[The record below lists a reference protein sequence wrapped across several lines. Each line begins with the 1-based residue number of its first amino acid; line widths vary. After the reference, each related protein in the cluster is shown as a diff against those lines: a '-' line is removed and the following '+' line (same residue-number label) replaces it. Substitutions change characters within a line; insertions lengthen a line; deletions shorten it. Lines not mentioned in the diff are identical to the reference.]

1 MPEDKDSNNQDDK
14 SSKKKELMNGSFSI
28 KRVEIED
35 EMKKSYLDYAMS
47 VIVSRALPDIRDG
60 LKPVHRRILYSMYDG
75 NYDWNKPFRK
85 SARIV
90 GEVMGKFHPHGD
102 SAIYE
107 SMVRMAQSFSMS
119 LKLLDGQGNFGSMDG
134 DPPAAM
140 RYTEIRLAKVATTLL
155 DDIDK
160 DTVSFVENYDS
171 SLFEPEVLPARYPNL
186 LVNGAGGIA
195 VGMATN
201 IPPHNL
207 GEIINACI
215 LLLDNTET
223 EDEVLKKTVLGPD
236 FPTGGI
242 IIGGEGIKN
251 SYETGRGSIII
262 RGTTDIET
270 NAKDRSSIIISEI
283 PYQVNK
289 SRLVEQ
295 IADSVRSKRIEGI
308 SDLRDESDKDGVR
321 IVVELKRDATPEVV
335 LNQLHK
341 FTSLQTSFGSNILAL
356 KNGMPTQFGIR
367 EIIET
372 FIDYRVE
379 TIVKRTSFELIKAK
393 EKEHILVGLAVAIEN
408 IDEMIE
414 LIKSSKDANEAKKKI
429 LEKKWTATNIKKLL
443 ERANDN
449 RLKKNIENLNYL
461 SEKQTK
467 AILELRLQRLTG
479 LERTKVENDL
489 IEEAKKIT
497 ELLKILGSKK
507 IIKNIIKDEL
517 LDIKENYAV
526 SRRTR
531 ILENYEEKN
540 IDDLIEKEN
549 VVLTLTKSGYVKT
562 VPLDTYRSQKRG
574 GKGRAGMTTKDDDFV
589 AKVMTVNSHD
599 IVLFFTN
606 KGIVHQIKV
615 YKLPKGT
622 PQAKGRPLINVIP
635 LSENEKTTAMLVL
648 ANTEID
654 KTLVFVTKF
663 GKVRRN
669 KVIDFLNIKAN
680 GKRAMKLDNNDNL
693 IEVLL
698 ATKDSD
704 VMLSTSKGKCVRFG
718 ISDVRVFSGRTS
730 MGVRGIRL
738 QNNDRI
744 IAASIINAFNI
755 TTDERENYLKFSSS
769 RRRNEKKSIDI
780 EKNRLEAITAK
791 EEFLL
796 TVTENGFGKRSSS
809 YEYRKTKRGGQ
820 GIINIETSER
830 NGGVVSSLPVL
841 DNEELIL
848 VTNKGKLIRLPVKG
862 IRIAGRVTQGVT
874 LLNTDKAERVMS
886 ATILK
891 GDIVEE

>member
-1 MPEDKDSNNQDDK
+1 MADDKEKNNQK
-14 SSKKKELMNGSFSI
+14 NQNSEEQSLMNGSLAI
-28 KRVEIED
+28 RKVEIED

-75 NYDWNKPFRK
+75 SYDWNKPYRK

-107 SMVRMAQSFSMS
+107 SMVRMAQNFSMS
-119 LKLLDGQGNFGSMDG
+119 LTLLDGQGNFGSMDG

-140 RYTEIRLAKVATTLL
+140 RYTEIRLAKVANTLL
-155 DDIDK
+155 EDIDK
-160 DTVSFVENYDS
+160 DTVNFLENYDS
-171 SLFEPEVLPARYPNL
+171 SLLEPEVLPARYPNL

-207 GEIINACI
+207 GEIIDACI

-223 EDEVLKKTVLGPD
+223 DDQTLRNTILGPD
-236 FPTGGI
+236 FPTGGL
-242 IIGGEGIKN
+242 IIGGEGIRN
-251 SYETGRGSIII
+251 SFETGRGSIII
-262 RGTTDIET
+262 RGTSNIET
-270 NAKDRSSIIISEI
+270 NSKERSSIIISEI

-295 IADSVRSKRIEGI
+295 IADCVRSKKIEGI

-341 FTSLQTSFGSNILAL
+341 FTSLQTSFGANVLAL
-356 KNGMPTQFGIR
+356 KRGMPTQFGIR
-367 EIIET
+367 EILET
-372 FIDYRVE
+372 FIDYRIE
-379 TIVKRTSFELIKAK
+379 TIIKRTSYELIKAK
-393 EKEHILVGLAVAIEN
+393 EKEHILIGLAVAIEN

-414 LIKSSKDANEAKKKI
+414 LIKSSKDGAEAKKRI
-429 LEKKWTATNIKKLL
+429 LEKKWNSKTISNLLKK
-443 ERANDN
+443 ANDE
-449 RLKKNIENLNYL
+449 RLEKNIENLNYL
-461 SEKQTK
+461 SETQAK

-479 LERTKVENDL
+479 LERTKVESDL
-489 IEEAKKIT
+489 IEEAKKISNF
-497 ELLKILGSKK
+497 LKILSSKK
-507 IIKNIIKDEL
+507 LIKNIIKDEL
-517 LDIKENYAV
+517 DDIKKNYAV
-526 SRRTR
+526 PRRTK
-531 ILENYEEKN
+531 ILENYQEKN

-574 GKGRAGMTTKDDDFV
+574 GKGRSGMTTKDDDFV

-648 ANTEID
+648 PNTEIE

-663 GKVRRN
+663 GNVRRN
-669 KVIDFLNIKAN
+669 KVVDFLNIKAN
-680 GKRAMKLDNNDNL
+680 GKRAMKLDNNDKL

-698 ATKDSD
+698 APKESD
-704 VMLSTSKGKCVRFG
+704 IMLSTSKGKCVRFS
-718 ISDVRVFSGRTS
+718 IQDVRVFSGRTS

-744 IAASIINAFNI
+744 ISASIIDSVDI
-755 TTDERENYLKFSSS
+755 STDERETYLKYSNSL
-769 RRRNEKKSIDI
+769 RRNEKRKVDIDN
-780 EKNRLEAITAK
+780 KRLQIINEK

-830 NGGVVSSLPVL
+830 NGGVVASLPVL

-848 VTNKGKLIRLPVKG
+848 VTNKGKLIRLPVNG
-862 IRIAGRVTQGVT
+862 IRITGRVTQGVT
-874 LLNTDKAERVMS
+874 LLNTEKEERVMS

-891 GDIVEE
+891 GEIIE